1 MKKHGTLKKVIVTLC
16 IILLLLLLAGYMAF
30 RIYFGGTKTQHQDYQ
45 QGKTMTMEQAA
56 KEEKAG
62 DTSVST
68 VYYTDDISSD
78 GLLKIYDAL
87 GVDLKGKVGVKLSF
101 GEKGDTYYLDPQLI
115 KPLVQ
120 KVNGTFIE
128 CNTAYGGSR
137 TSTAE
142 HLQVAKDHGFADV
155 AKIDIMD
162 ANGTMKIPVKGG
174 SHLKTDEVGKD
185 LANYDSILVLSH
197 FKGHTM
203 GGFGGAIKNI
213 SIGIASK
220 EGKSLIHSGGKR
232 TKGILG
238 DQNDFLESMAEAAS
252 AVSDYEGDNIVYISV
267 MNNLSV
273 DCDCDSS
280 PAKPTMK
287 DIGIFAS
294 TDPLALD
301 QACVDQVYDAPDGA
315 DLINRIESR
324 NGLLTL
330 KHAAE
335 MGLGNRA
342 YRLVSID

>member
-142 HLQVAKDHGFADV
+142 HLQVAKDHVEEHKAEDTL
-155 AKIDIMD
+155 I
-162 ANGTMKIPVKGG
+162 TMMGIVYVIFFSFHIVLVDQTGP
-174 SHLKTDEVGKD
+174 
-185 LANYDSILVLSH
+185 YSILIWTVILAAAGTDIFAYFIGSALGKHKLCPHLSP
-197 FKGHTM
+197 KKSIE
-203 GGFGGAIKNI
+203 GAIGGV
-213 SIGIASK
+213 IGSVALCALFAYLFAPYLMLHFV
-220 EGKSLIHSGGKR
+220 LIGLIGSPFAQC
-232 TKGILG
+232 G
-238 DQNDFLESMAEAAS
+238 DLAAS
-252 AVSDYEGDNIVYISV
+252 AYKRKMGIKDYSNLIPGHGGIMDRIDSMLFMAPFVFYYI
-267 MNNLSV
+267 
-273 DCDCDSS
+273 
-280 PAKPTMK
+280 
-287 DIGIFAS
+287 
-294 TDPLALD
+294 
-301 QACVDQVYDAPDGA
+301 Q
-315 DLINRIESR
+315 
-324 NGLLTL
+324 
-330 KHAAE
+330 
-335 MGLGNRA
+335 
-342 YRLVSID
+342 LVLVR